1 VIFIAALFRQSL
13 AVFDDPDLP
22 AQPRAGSVQ
31 GQGQVFDRDLD
42 RPKRAV
48 IGVDDRASAHL
59 FDTPSPRPKPRP
71 LTGCS
76 VCNLNDSSS
85 DRPANAMSV

>member
-1 VIFIAALFRQSL
+1 
-13 AVFDDPDLP
+13 
-22 AQPRAGSVQ
+22 
-31 GQGQVFDRDLD
+31 
-42 RPKRAV
+42 V

-59 FDTPSPRPKPRP
+59 FDKPSHRPKPMP
-71 LTGCS
+71 LNGCT